1 MPEIKHVVVATR
13 NPTPGHRNDVGSA
26 EEGYFFVSDGVL
38 TMCDVKGSPLRDDHA
53 GNRITHR
60 LLDGENERVIASRFV
75 LSRWRAANGGD
86 DMAGFNAPIHYA
98 TPYGGY

>member
-1 MPEIKHVVVATR
+1 
-13 NPTPGHRNDVGSA
+13 
-26 EEGYFFVSDGVL
+26 
-38 TMCDVKGSPLRDDHA
+38 LRDDHA